1 MSEDGGKSWRGAEE
15 YSGSAVLS
23 TGAQVEGLEWNRTY
37 LFQLAVEGGPMAGRS
52 NVLEFPLY
60 DDYHVNGGGS
70 RDDDDRGDLGELPPG
85 TSWCRPRKA
94 PQGKSVFSPGP
105 ETWEN
110 LPPPS
115 AGAPEGGAAR
125 HGNWGKRGGAQR
137 RFRPGRAGV
146 ARPRAGEEKL
156 RPRFGRSCWAERWLW
171 RRERRCWAC
180 VHTAPAGMGSGE
192 RGRTAMREKQRFSPA
207 FALALG
213 AVVLASCALFLFC
226 YRADNKYTA
235 PRPVSGPA

>member
-15 YSGSAVLS
+15 YSGSAVLPPGPRWRGWNGTAPICS
-23 TGAQVEGLEWNRTY
+23 SWRWRVVPWRDAPTCWNFHCTTITTSTAGAAGTTTTGAIWGNCRRGLPGAAPESS
-37 LFQLAVEGGPMAGRS
+37 P
-52 NVLEFPLY
+52 
-60 DDYHVNGGGS
+60 
-70 RDDDDRGDLGELPPG
+70 GE
-85 TSWCRPRKA
+85 
-94 PQGKSVFSPGP
+94 SVFSPGP

-115 AGAPEGGAAR
+115 AEPGEAARPATGTGESAAEPSGGSGLAVQALPAPEPEKAAPALWPFLLGGALAL
-125 HGNWGKRGGAQR
+125 A
-137 RFRPGRAGV
+137 A
-146 ARPRAGEEKL
+146 
-156 RPRFGRSCWAERWLW
+156 
-171 RRERRCWAC
+171 ERRCWAC

-235 PRPVSGPA
+235 PRPVSSPA